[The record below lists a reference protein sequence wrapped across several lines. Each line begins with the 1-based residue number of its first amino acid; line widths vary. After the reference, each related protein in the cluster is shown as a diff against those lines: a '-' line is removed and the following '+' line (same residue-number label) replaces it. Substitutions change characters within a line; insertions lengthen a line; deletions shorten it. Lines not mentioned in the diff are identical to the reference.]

1 MSTRPLWIRL
11 LSLALALAIAG
22 PPAWAGPLTHAQA
35 LAALARPNAAKR
47 LAGVE
52 RLGTLGTMADAGR
65 LLPSL
70 ADDDERV
77 RAATVAALW
86 QIWGRS
92 GDPKIDRLY
101 ARGLAQMQAA
111 ELTDALATFDQI
123 VARKPAF
130 AEGWN
135 KRATILFLMGEN
147 ERSLKDCEEV
157 FKRNPNHFGALAGAG
172 QIQLQLGNLRLA
184 LNFFRQ
190 ALRVNP
196 NLDGAAQVIPLIE
209 EQLRSDDASRT

>member
-1 MSTRPLWIRL
+1 MSARFLWIGL
-11 LSLALALAIAG
+11 FMLAMAA
-22 PPAWAGPLTHAQA
+22 PPAWCAPLTRTQA
-35 LAALARPNAAKR
+35 IAALAHPDAMTR
-47 LAGVE
+47 LAGIG
-52 RLGTLGTMADAGR
+52 RLAAVGTMADAER
-65 LLPSL
+65 LLPRL

-77 RAATVAALW
+77 REAAGAALW
-86 QIWGRS
+86 AIWGRS
-92 GDPKIDRLY
+92 GDPTIDKLY
-101 ARGLAQMQAA
+101 ARGVAQMQAS
-111 ELTDALATFDQI
+111 ELGDALATFDQI
-123 VARKPAF
+123 IRRKPAF

-135 KRATILFLMGEN
+135 KRATILFMMGEN

-209 EQLRSDDASRT
+209 QQLRSDDASRT